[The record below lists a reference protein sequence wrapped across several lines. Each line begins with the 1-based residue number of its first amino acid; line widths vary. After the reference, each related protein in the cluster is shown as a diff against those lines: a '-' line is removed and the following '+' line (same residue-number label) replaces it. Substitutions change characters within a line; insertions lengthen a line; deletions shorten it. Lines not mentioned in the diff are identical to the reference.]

1 MLNRLLPSLLLM
13 LRLRSGPQDLPGSWS
28 LTGMLLAVSF
38 GMGMYI
44 GHTLGGENAVARSLA
59 INMLQVVAVVA
70 MLQLRR
76 MPERLPQTLSALA
89 GTGIILGA
97 LAFGLLMQADPEV
110 NQSLLGLAYLAL
122 VGWSLAVDAH
132 IYRHALSI
140 NLSGG
145 VLVAVMLLA
154 LSYIFSEVVF

>member
-1 MLNRLLPSLLLM
+1 MLNQLLPSLLLM

-28 LTGMLLAVSF
+28 LTGMLLAISI

-59 INMLQVVAVVA
+59 INILQVVAVIV
-70 MLQLRR
+70 MLQLRK

-89 GTGIILGA
+89 GTGIILGI
-97 LAFGLLMQADPEV
+97 LAFGLLLQANPEV
-110 NQSLLGLAYLAL
+110 NQPLLGLAYLML
-122 VGWSLAVDAH
+122 VGWSLAIDAH

-145 VLVAVMLLA
+145 VLVAVLLLA
-154 LSYIFSEVVF
+154 VSYIFSEVVF